1 MKCLFY
7 YFSMLVSMAG
17 LYSCNMGNGKSS
29 ADKKNAAIDSGG
41 VRFQLV
47 TNAIPAPVQLT
58 VVPDTSNRIF
68 ITDHDGKIWI
78 MKNDSVISHPF
89 FDITATPAEK
99 KKSAALGT
107 INSIAIHPRFATNH
121 KFYVCYNA
129 PTSITANQTKMVVDE
144 FTAGTK
150 NADIADAKS
159 RHRVF
164 ELEGKMM
171 YTNGAEI
178 AFGPDGY
185 LYISIGDDAFGDT
198 SYQYHAQDLNYFNGK
213 LLRIDINKAPYAIPP
228 DNPFAGMK
236 DKKPEIWA
244 YGFRKMWRFVFDA
257 RTRQMFGAD
266 VGEEKQEEID
276 IVKKG
281 GNYGWPVMEGD
292 STFKKDEPADS
303 RSFIAPINAYTHIYG
318 ICVIGGSFYYGK
330 DIPLFRDKY
339 VFGDFN
345 GSLFT
350 LTNNANGKWTRDV
363 VKVFNKPAEPFLLCA
378 LNTDKNN
385 QLYAMGFLNSKA
397 GQKGAIYKIIKNQ

>member
-1 MKCLFY
+1 MKAQFY
-7 YFSMLVSMAG
+7 YFTILVSIAG
-17 LYSCNMGNGKSS
+17 LYSCKMGNGKPLP
-29 ADKKNAAIDSGG
+29 DKKIAAIDSVG

-58 VVPDTSNRIF
+58 VVPDTGNRIF

-78 MKNDSVISHPF
+78 MKNDSLMPHPF
-89 FDITATPAEK
+89 FDISATAAEK
-99 KKSAALGT
+99 KKSQALKT
-107 INSIAIHPRFATNH
+107 INSIAVHPRFATNH

-129 PTSITANQTKMVVDE
+129 PTSIAANQTKMVVDE
-144 FTAGTK
+144 FTAGSG
-150 NADIADAKS
+150 NADIADTKS
-159 RHRVF
+159 SHRVF

-185 LYISIGDDAFGDT
+185 LYISIGDDSFGDT
-198 SYQYHAQDLNYFNGK
+198 AYRYHGQDLNYFNGK
-213 LLRIDINKAPYAIPP
+213 LLRIDVNKTPYAIPP

-244 YGFRKMWRFVFDA
+244 YGFRKMWRFAFDSKSQ
-257 RTRQMFGAD
+257 QMFGAD

-281 GNYGWPVMEGD
+281 GNYGWPIMEGD
-292 STFKKDEPADS
+292 STFKKNDS
-303 RSFIAPINAYTHIYG
+303 ANRISFIAPINTYTHKYG
-318 ICVIGGSFYYGK
+318 ICVIGGNFYHGK
-330 DIPLFRDKY
+330 DISLFQDKY

-350 LTNNANGKWTRDV
+350 LTNNANGKWTREV
-363 VKVFNKPAEPFLLCA
+363 VKVLNKPADPFLLCA
-378 LNTDKNN
+378 LDADKNN
-385 QLYAMGFLNSKA
+385 ELYAMGFLKLKE
-397 GQKGAIYKIIKNQ
+397 GPKGAIYKIIKNQ